1 MPFLSACV
9 VCSSVC
15 GFWSHHW
22 CPLLTLI
29 FYYNISEIHYTII
42 DAIYH
47 DVLFHNAVHPVI
59 CESWHFPPF
68 LKTFTWLIISLRRDV
83 RVLETSVILYIYIY
97 VLTRGHICIRFYKRS
112 YIHTF
117 LQEVIY
123 TYVFTR
129 GHIYIR
135 FYKQIL
141 ELFLQCGIFFRFTF
155 YFFLI
160 TYDVLTV
167 VQYNVL
173 SHSILVS
180 HMIYYSR
187 PCSSWKLCYSW
198 RVNYRIMFTRN
209 VNIKDNAVAI
219 MNGLA
224 YPIWNSSISAD
235 STYCPKW
242 TAKLLFLSLGWWVRR
257 VAFYYH
263 PVSLSVLFSVSELLF
278 FCFVLPFC
286 LH

>member
-97 VLTRGHICIRFYKRS
+97 VLTRGHIYIRFYKRS
-112 YIHTF
+112 YIYTF
-117 LQEVIY
+117 LQADS
-123 TYVFTR
+123 
-129 GHIYIR
+129 
-135 FYKQIL
+135 
-141 ELFLQCGIFFRFTF
+141 GIVSTVWYFFRFTF

-198 RVNYRIMFTRN
+198 RVHYRIMFTRN
-209 VNIKDNAVAI
+209 VNIKDNAVATWT
-219 MNGLA
+219 GW
-224 YPIWNSSISAD
+224 PIPSGI
-235 STYCPKW
+235 
-242 TAKLLFLSLGWWVRR
+242 
-257 VAFYYH
+257 
-263 PVSLSVLFSVSELLF
+263 PVSQLIAHTVQNELPNCCF
-278 FCFVLPFC
+278 FHWVDESGE
-286 LH
+286 

>member
-1 MPFLSACV
+1 M
-9 VCSSVC
+9 
-15 GFWSHHW
+15 
-22 CPLLTLI
+22 
-29 FYYNISEIHYTII
+29 Y
-42 DAIYH
+42 
-47 DVLFHNAVHPVI
+47 
-59 CESWHFPPF
+59 
-68 LKTFTWLIISLRRDV
+68 
-83 RVLETSVILYIYIY
+83 
-97 VLTRGHICIRFYKRS
+97 
-112 YIHTF
+112 TF
-117 LQEVIY
+117 LQEVIDI
-123 TYVFTR
+123 YVFTR

-135 FYKQIL
+135 FYKRSYVYT
-141 ELFLQCGIFFRFTF
+141 FLQADSGIVSTVWYFFRFTF
-155 YFFLI
+155 YFFFI

-209 VNIKDNAVAI
+209 VNIKDNTVAT

-257 VAFYYH
+257 VAF
-263 PVSLSVLFSVSELLF
+263 
-278 FCFVLPFC
+278 
-286 LH
+286 